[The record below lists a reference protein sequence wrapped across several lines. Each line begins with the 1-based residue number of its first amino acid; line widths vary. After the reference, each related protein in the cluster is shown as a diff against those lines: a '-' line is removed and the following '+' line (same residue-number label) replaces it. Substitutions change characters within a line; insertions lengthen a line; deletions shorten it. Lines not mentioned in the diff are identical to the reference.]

1 MEGRCAVNRLG
12 EFAAIGAALA
22 WTVNSLLIERLGR
35 GFSAW
40 ALNFLTKFF
49 GLIAVSLLVFALSGS
64 LLPRADAGQWGL
76 LLLSG
81 FVGFSLGD
89 GFLFTAFQQLGAKR
103 TMLIFSANPVIS
115 AILGWVLLGE
125 TISWL
130 HIAGILLAV
139 SGIMFV
145 IRSDVPAQKK
155 PANRRAIVF
164 ALLATLGQAGGVL
177 LSKAGMYNLDAV
189 TAAQIRLVG
198 GVLGMAILL
207 GLLRQWKMVTPVVRS
222 VKGRQVIAANVTLG
236 TLIGMVLSMLA
247 IKLTQVAVAS
257 ILTSLMPVMILP
269 ISAFFLKE
277 KVTMYEIAGAVVTVL
292 GVSLLFL

>member
-1 MEGRCAVNRLG
+1 
-12 EFAAIGAALA
+12 
-22 WTVNSLLIERLGR
+22 
-35 GFSAW
+35 
-40 ALNFLTKFF
+40 
-49 GLIAVSLLVFALSGS
+49 
-64 LLPRADAGQWGL
+64 
-76 LLLSG
+76 
-81 FVGFSLGD
+81 
-89 GFLFTAFQQLGAKR
+89 
-103 TMLIFSANPVIS
+103 
-115 AILGWVLLGE
+115 
-125 TISWL
+125 
-130 HIAGILLAV
+130 
-139 SGIMFV
+139 
-145 IRSDVPAQKK
+145 
-155 PANRRAIVF
+155 VF

-198 GVLGMAILL
+198 GVLGMAVLL